1 MKVSFTELGMSQ
13 FAELFP
19 SLKNAEGIW
28 RWSPD
33 RLDNWAA
40 EFGCTE
46 NELHSARYLLNL
58 WNPEND
64 WTCGCFDQNVASK
77 AWDSKHREVFLKVS
91 GMTSWQLSS

>member
-19 SLKNAEGIW
+19 SLGNAEGIW
-28 RWSPD
+28 PWSPD

-40 EFGCTE
+40 ESDRSE

-58 WNPEND
+58 WNAEND
-64 WTCGCFDQNVASK
+64 WNCGFFDQNTATK
-77 AWDSKHREVFLKVS
+77 AWDSKHRGVFLKIS
-91 GMTSWQLSS
+91 GMTSWQRSS